1 MSGSDG
7 SNMLGVDS
15 DGLTE
20 TCSGFMEGFIDNT
33 VQDADFAKVFFRK
46 GRTDR
51 ASLENS
57 CDIRISLDDDDR
69 SNDFFNDN
77 LNGNNIN
84 GITNNRNRQSRGA
97 GSGKPPAPL
106 QIENTKPPINS
117 LGMPCGNNNLHDTS
131 STYFMQAFME
141 ENVQDDDIAR
151 EYMERARAE
160 RTSFLITND
169 NGSVIRLKSPS
180 SSDGSDDLEKD
191 FHFKVQEYVGGIIR
205 SVIEQS
211 NMGDISTNKISE
223 KLCTKLVALNCNKT
237 VVNTTEKV
245 LNELLNTENHP
256 EPTDRNLT
264 TVERMRKNV
273 SSSCFCIVI

>member
-7 SNMLGVDS
+7 LNMLGVCS
-15 DGLTE
+15 D
-20 TCSGFMEGFIDNT
+20 
-33 VQDADFAKVFFRK
+33 VQDEDFAKAFCSK
-46 GRTDR
+46 GSTDR

-69 SNDFFNDN
+69 SNNYFKDN

-84 GITNNRNRQSRGA
+84 DITNNRDKQSRGVR
-97 GSGKPPAPL
+97 SGKPPAP
-106 QIENTKPPINS
+106 QIENSPPPINS

-131 STYFMQAFME
+131 SAYFMQAFME
-141 ENVQDDDIAR
+141 ESVQEDDIAR

-160 RTSFLITND
+160 RTSFLITNN

-191 FHFKVQEYVGGIIR
+191 IHFKVQEYVGGIIR

-211 NMGDISTNKISE
+211 NVGEVSTNKISE
-223 KLCTKLVALNCNKT
+223 QLCSKLVALDCNET
-237 VVNTTEKV
+237 VVKTTENV
-245 LNELLNTENHP
+245 SNESLNAENHP
-256 EPTDRNLT
+256 GPTDRNL
-264 TVERMRKNV
+264 
-273 SSSCFCIVI
+273 